1 MITPSTWTTIE
12 LDVITEI
19 YLDSKNI
26 RLENTDD
33 RLQADIITDLF
44 DNEKALELV
53 EAICKVGYLGHE
65 RPVVLVRDGKYIAV
79 EGNRRI
85 AALKAIQNPLLV
97 PSFSSRIQ
105 KHVENHP
112 NPASLRSVEVII
124 APTQEDANQLIAALH
139 TGTPREAWGPTR
151 QAAFFQ
157 SQIDEGK
164 TLKELV
170 ERYPLLKVKDFV
182 FQAKFFNKFRETNFA
197 DPKLKDFFNTTRG
210 KKSVSTVKRIYLNK
224 DFREML
230 NLRMDEAGEIT
241 ADVSDKTFEKII
253 IFIAQGLESSQYN
266 TRTLNSKKDF
276 LNFNQQIAEIIS
288 LGERGQTTI
297 AKGGAAPKTPS
308 TTSPSAPSSVSPNI
322 DKSNIIQNPAPSNT
336 NPIRRQPSAPHKT
349 LDYPQIPAS
358 YPVALKKLYDEF
370 QNLNLSANPNIA
382 YLCIRSILEKSIKS
396 FAKQN
401 NRIIKNELNN
411 PKKSVQ
417 LFDCLTWLVDKYDGD
432 DISDIKPSI
441 KLLRGDDKAMRNFP
455 NSLEAMNGASHNSSF
470 LVTSEEA
477 ITLWDKSHP
486 VIEYLFDIKEKE
498 KS

>member
-151 QAAFFQ
+151 QAAFFNHK
-157 SQIDEGK
+157 S
-164 TLKELV
+164 T
-170 ERYPLLKVKDFV
+170 RVK
-182 FQAKFFNKFRETNFA
+182 
-197 DPKLKDFFNTTRG
+197 
-210 KKSVSTVKRIYLNK
+210 
-224 DFREML
+224 
-230 NLRMDEAGEIT
+230 
-241 ADVSDKTFEKII
+241 
-253 IFIAQGLESSQYN
+253 
-266 TRTLNSKKDF
+266 
-276 LNFNQQIAEIIS
+276 
-288 LGERGQTTI
+288 
-297 AKGGAAPKTPS
+297 
-308 TTSPSAPSSVSPNI
+308 
-322 DKSNIIQNPAPSNT
+322 
-336 NPIRRQPSAPHKT
+336 H
-349 LDYPQIPAS
+349 
-358 YPVALKKLYDEF
+358 
-370 QNLNLSANPNIA
+370 
-382 YLCIRSILEKSIKS
+382 
-396 FAKQN
+396 
-401 NRIIKNELNN
+401 
-411 PKKSVQ
+411 
-417 LFDCLTWLVDKYDGD
+417 
-432 DISDIKPSI
+432 
-441 KLLRGDDKAMRNFP
+441 
-455 NSLEAMNGASHNSSF
+455 
-470 LVTSEEA
+470 
-477 ITLWDKSHP
+477 
-486 VIEYLFDIKEKE
+486 
-498 KS
+498 